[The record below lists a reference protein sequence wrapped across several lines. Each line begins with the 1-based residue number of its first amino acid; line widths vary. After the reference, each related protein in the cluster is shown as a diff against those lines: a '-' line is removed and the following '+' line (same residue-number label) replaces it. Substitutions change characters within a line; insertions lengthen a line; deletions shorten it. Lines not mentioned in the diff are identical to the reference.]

1 MLAADPPTT
10 TRPRWEPTDVIA
22 VDGARLRSYAA
33 GPAGRPV
40 IVIASACGMPVQ
52 LCEHWLAFL
61 AADYRVLTWET
72 RGLFGDL
79 GSPAA
84 FDRIGHGLADQ
95 AGDLLAVMDH
105 HEVAAAHVM
114 GLCGGAVIALRAAA
128 AQPGRASSLSL
139 WHGDF
144 SGSPGP
150 TTSHQENLKALMAIA
165 SQSREDAEAINAALS
180 QAATAEVP
188 LELADLV
195 GYPYRS
201 PELFYRYCV
210 LTGATMTTDVTGVLS
225 SIGQPTLVVTSED
238 DHTAHPGGSHGV
250 ARALPRAVVE
260 VEPHGDHLSAFGAGT
275 RLRHL
280 MTSFLNGQGKASH
293 G

>member
-1 MLAADPPTT
+1 MLAADTPSIAP
-10 TRPRWEPTDVIA
+10 PRWEPTDVIA
-22 VDGARLRSYAA
+22 GDGARLRSYAV

-79 GSPAA
+79 GRPAA
-84 FDRIGHGLADQ
+84 FDQLGHGLADQ
-95 AGDLLAVMDH
+95 AADLLAVLDH
-105 HEVAAAHVM
+105 HGANSAHFM

-128 AQPGRASSLSL
+128 EQPGRASSLSL

-165 SQSREDAEAINAALS
+165 SQSREDAEAISAALS
-180 QAATAEVP
+180 QAATAAVP
-188 LELADLV
+188 PELTDLV
-195 GYPYRS
+195 SYPYGN

-210 LTGATMTTDVTGVLS
+210 LTGATMSTDVSELLGT
-225 SIGQPTLVVTSED
+225 IGQPALVVTSED
-238 DHTAHPGGSHGV
+238 DHTAHPGGSHG
-250 ARALPRAVVE
+250 AAGALPRAVLE
-260 VEPHGDHLSAFGAGT
+260 VEPHGDHLSAFGAGA

>member
-1 MLAADPPTT
+1 MLVADPPPTA
-10 TRPRWEPTDVIA
+10 RLRWEPADVIA
-22 VDGARLRSYAA
+22 GDGARLRSYAA

-52 LCEHWLAFL
+52 LCEHWLSFL

-79 GSPAA
+79 GGPAA
-84 FDRIGHGLADQ
+84 FDQLGHGLADQ
-95 AGDLLAVMDH
+95 AADLLAVMDH
-105 HEVAAAHVM
+105 HGAGDAHLM

-128 AQPGRASSLSL
+128 DQPERAASLSL

-150 TTSHQENLKALMAIA
+150 ITSHQENLKALMAIA
-165 SQSREDAEAINAALS
+165 SQSREDATAINAALS

-188 LELADLV
+188 PELADLV
-195 GYPYRS
+195 SYPYRN

-210 LTGATMTTDVTGVLS
+210 LTGATMSTDLSGVLS
-225 SIGQPTLVVTSED
+225 GLGQPTLVVTSED
-238 DHTAHPGGSHGV
+238 DRTAHPGGSHGV
-250 ARALPRAVVE
+250 ARALPRAVLK
-260 VEPHGDHLSAFGAGT
+260 VEPHGDHLSAFGAGD

-280 MTSFLNGQGKASH
+280 MASFLTEQGRASRD
-293 G
+293 

>member
-1 MLAADPPTT
+1 MLAADPPPTAG
-10 TRPRWEPTDVIA
+10 PRWEQADVIA
-22 VDGARLRSYAA
+22 DDGARLRSYAA
-33 GPAGRPV
+33 GPAGRPA

-52 LCEHWLAFL
+52 LCGHWLAFL

-79 GSPAA
+79 GGPAA
-84 FDRIGHGLADQ
+84 FDGLGHGLGDQ
-95 AGDLLAVMDH
+95 ATDLLAVMDH
-105 HEVAAAHVM
+105 HGVATAHFM

-128 AQPGRASSLSL
+128 DQPGRASSLSL

-188 LELADLV
+188 PELADLV
-195 GYPYRS
+195 SYPYRS

-210 LTGATMTTDVTGVLS
+210 LTGATMNTDVSGALS
-225 SIGQPTLVVTSED
+225 GIGQPALVVTSED
-238 DHTAHPGGSHGV
+238 DHTAHPGGSHCA
-250 ARALPRAVVE
+250 ARVLPRAVLE
-260 VEPHGDHLSAFGAGT
+260 VEPHGDHLSAFGAGP
-275 RLRHL
+275 RLRQL